1 MFSCWQLHILGESV
15 IVVTEKVLRNFWSI
29 YLDLFCQVVMRIDFA
44 KFRHDAICPT
54 KDSANV
60 AGFNLCSVEDVIV
73 PPFNIRIGRNDIGF
87 KIPRGCF
94 RKVHSRSCFALQ
106 FKNVGGGVIDADY
119 RGPVAVIF
127 FNWSNYFLE
136 DCNTSTYRSK

>member
-1 MFSCWQLHILGESV
+1 
-15 IVVTEKVLRNFWSI
+15 
-29 YLDLFCQVVMRIDFA
+29 MRIDFA

-106 FKNVGGGVIDADY
+106 FKNVGGGVIDAEY

-127 FNWSNYFLE
+127 FN
-136 DCNTSTYRSK
+136 